1 MIVGLTGSIATGKST
16 VAKRLKELGLPI
28 VDADVVARQVVEPGS
43 KTLSAIHKVFGDEA
57 LLPDGSMN
65 REGIGRQIF
74 GDKEKRDQLNAI
86 IHPAIRQEM
95 LRQRDAHVAAGEP
108 IVVMDIPLLFE
119 SQLQQFVDRILVVGT
134 SEETQIKRLMKRN
147 DFSQADAL
155 QRIQS
160 QIPVREK
167 MDQADDVLLNE
178 GSVQEL
184 YEKVDDLVASWKA
197 QISE

>member
-16 VAKRLKELGLPI
+16 VANRLKELGLPI
-28 VDADVVARQVVEPGS
+28 VDADVVARLVVEPGS
-43 KTLSAIHKVFGDEA
+43 KTLTAIHKVFGDEA
-57 LLPDGSMN
+57 LLSDGSMN

-74 GDKEKRDQLNAI
+74 GDKEKRDKLNAI

-95 LRQRDAHVAAGEP
+95 LRQRDEHVAAGES

-119 SQLQQFVDRILVVGT
+119 SQLQHFVDRILVVGT

-147 DFSQADAL
+147 DFSHEDAL

-184 YEKVDDLVASWKA
+184 YEKVDELVATWKA
-197 QISE
+197 QLSE